1 MREKRRKKG
10 EEKMGKGL
18 KWAGIGVFALAVLAM
33 AGAYLWASSLFTS
46 SDAKDV
52 RSVAGALKAHR
63 VLDVFAHPDDE
74 QLVTG
79 LVTAAKKEGAFVAQI
94 TVTRGEAGHQVPVV
108 ARQSELGIIRWAEEL
123 KAGFA
128 LGVDEQQVWDYPDS
142 GVPDVPLADLTARI
156 EKAIRRYRPD
166 LVVTFWPAS
175 GATGHKDHRRV
186 GLATLLAVQAVHD
199 APQGGYAGP
208 ANIAFPLTPSKAMRK
223 FGGETGAFVADNQPA
238 PDYRSPASYSA
249 KLRGW
254 KIHAS
259 QADYTHEAYGVPD
272 WLLYLIWDEEL
283 YAVRPGSEAGEIAD
297 K

>member
-1 MREKRRKKG
+1 
-10 EEKMGKGL
+10 MGRAA
-18 KWAGIGVFALAVLAM
+18 KWAGIGVFAVVVVVT

-46 SDAKDV
+46 SDAKEV
-52 RSVAGALKAHR
+52 RSVAGVLEAHR

-79 LVTAAKKEGAFVAQI
+79 LVTAAKRGGAYVAQI
-94 TVTRGEAGHQVPVV
+94 TATRGEAGHQVPQV
-108 ARQSELGIIRWAEEL
+108 ARQSELGIIRKAEEL
-123 KAGFA
+123 KAGYA
-128 LGVDEQQVWDYPDS
+128 LGIDEQQVWDLPDS
-142 GVPDVPLADLTARI
+142 GVPDVPLPELTGRI

-186 GLATLLAVQAVHD
+186 GLATLLAVQAVRD
-199 APQGGYAGP
+199 APKDGYAGP
-208 ANIAFPLTPSKAMRK
+208 AHIAFPLTPSGAMRK
-223 FGGETGAFVADNQPA
+223 FGGEMGAFVADNQPA
-238 PDYRSPASYSA
+238 PDYRMPASYRA

-254 KIHAS
+254 RIHAS
-259 QADYTHEAYGVPD
+259 QADYTREAYGVPD

-283 YAVRPGSEAGEIAD
+283 YAVRPASEAGKIAG